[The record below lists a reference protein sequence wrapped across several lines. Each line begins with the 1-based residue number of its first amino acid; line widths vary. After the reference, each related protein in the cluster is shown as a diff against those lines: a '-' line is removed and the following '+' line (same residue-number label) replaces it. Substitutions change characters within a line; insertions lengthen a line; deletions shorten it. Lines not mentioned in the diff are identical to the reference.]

1 MMVLCGV
8 LGVACYPRRSPVVP
22 AVAVVPIAEWASA
35 LAVVRVQVLALVE
48 ALAVA

>member
-1 MMVLCGV
+1 MMVLGGV

-22 AVAVVPIAEWASA
+22 AVVPIAEWASA